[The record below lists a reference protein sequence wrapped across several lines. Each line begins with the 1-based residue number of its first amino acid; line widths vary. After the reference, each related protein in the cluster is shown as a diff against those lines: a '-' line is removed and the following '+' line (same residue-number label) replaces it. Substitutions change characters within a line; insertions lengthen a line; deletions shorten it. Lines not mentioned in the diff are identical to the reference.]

1 MSTYMS
7 GDDFEERKR
16 QALAE
21 VQQVTA
27 PQMGA
32 AEQAEV
38 VKANA
43 ITREV
48 DEKETSQYQLEQM
61 LRTDSPL
68 MDRARTEGLQQGAS
82 RGLLNSSMAVGA
94 AQGAMIDRAQP
105 FAINDAATY
114 FNTAESNMRAQN
126 QAELQN
132 AQMSTETNI
141 FNVGQVNQRTRDQA
155 GFDLQAASQN
165 AAAANSALNSF
176 LDRENSIFMMESN
189 QAFQAAENAA
199 DRTLQTNLQ
208 ANQQAFLTSENALD
222 RAQQTAL
229 QNDQQNF
236 IAGESALDRAQQ
248 TQMQSNL
255 FAQQTA
261 LQDDQQAFVTA
272 ESALDRAQQTALQN
286 DQQAFLTGQQNAA
299 FAQQSAMQAAE
310 FAQQTAMQ
318 TADQTFQTA
327 FQTAA
332 FAQQTALQDDMQAFQ
347 TLSQQSQQTFQ
358 AGQAELDRNL
368 AMNQTNAQTAS
379 AIVIG
384 TMDAIGNIS
393 ADPNLNATQKSNAIA
408 NAMNVAAGM
417 PELHNIISGN
427 TGGNNTGGGNTDG
440 GGDNNDDGGGG
451 DNNTTPADPNP
462 DTNTSFNADGD
473 NNWATNNTYTNT
485 GNIYTGGYGNI
496 STPWGGINLTPE
508 QLEAIQNAERGGGRP

>member
-1 MSTYMS
+1 MSTYMT

-27 PQMGA
+27 PQMGE

-48 DEKETSQYQLEQM
+48 TPEETSQFQLEKM

-68 MDRARTEGLQQGAS
+68 MDRARTEGLQQGAA

-222 RAQQTAL
+222 RALQTTL
-229 QNDQQNF
+229 QDDQQAF
-236 IAGESALDRAQQ
+236 ASSQQSA
-248 TQMQSNL
+248 L

-261 LQDDQQAFVTA
+261 LQ
-272 ESALDRAQQTALQN
+272 N
-286 DQQAFLTGQQNAA
+286 
-299 FAQQSAMQAAE
+299 AE

-327 FQTAA
+327 FQSAA
-332 FAQQTALQDDMQAFQ
+332 FAQQTALQDDAQAFE
-347 TLSQQSQQTFQ
+347 TLSQQAQNEFA
-358 AGQAELDRNL
+358 AGQAELDREL
-368 AMNQTNAQTAS
+368 ALNQTNAQTAS

-393 ADPNLNATQKSNAIA
+393 ADPNLNATQKSQAIA

-427 TGGNNTGGGNTDG
+427 NPPAGDNTDGGNTDGGNTDGG

-451 DNNTTPADPNP
+451 DNSTPADPNP

-496 STPWGGINLTPE
+496 STPFGNINLTDE
-508 QLEAIQNAERGGGRP
+508 QRQAIAERMGGGRP

>member
-16 QALAE
+16 RALAE

-68 MDRARTEGLQQGAS
+68 MDRARTEGLQQGAA

-165 AAAANSALNSF
+165 AAASNSALNSF

-189 QAFQAAENAA
+189 QAFQAAENAVTGHC
-199 DRTLQTNLQ
+199 RLICKP
-208 ANQQAFLTSENALD
+208 TSKH
-222 RAQQTAL
+222 
-229 QNDQQNF
+229 F
-236 IAGESALDRAQQ
+236 
-248 TQMQSNL
+248 
-255 FAQQTA
+255 
-261 LQDDQQAFVTA
+261 
-272 ESALDRAQQTALQN
+272 
-286 DQQAFLTGQQNAA
+286 
-299 FAQQSAMQAAE
+299 
-310 FAQQTAMQ
+310 
-318 TADQTFQTA
+318 
-327 FQTAA
+327 
-332 FAQQTALQDDMQAFQ
+332 
-347 TLSQQSQQTFQ
+347 
-358 AGQAELDRNL
+358 
-368 AMNQTNAQTAS
+368 
-379 AIVIG
+379 
-384 TMDAIGNIS
+384 
-393 ADPNLNATQKSNAIA
+393 
-408 NAMNVAAGM
+408 
-417 PELHNIISGN
+417 
-427 TGGNNTGGGNTDG
+427 
-440 GGDNNDDGGGG
+440 
-451 DNNTTPADPNP
+451 
-462 DTNTSFNADGD
+462 
-473 NNWATNNTYTNT
+473 
-485 GNIYTGGYGNI
+485 
-496 STPWGGINLTPE
+496 
-508 QLEAIQNAERGGGRP
+508 

>member
-1 MSTYMS
+1 MSTYMT
-7 GDDFEERKR
+7 GDEFEERKR
-16 QALAE
+16 KALE
-21 VQQVTA
+21 QVQQVTA

-48 DEKETSQYQLEQM
+48 DEKETSQYQLDKM

-68 MDRARTEGLQQGAS
+68 MERARTEGLQQGAA

-165 AAAANSALNSF
+165 AQASNSALNSF

-208 ANQQAFLTSENALD
+208 ANQQSFLTSENALD

-229 QNDQQNF
+229 QDDAQAFAATQQ
-236 IAGESALDRAQQ
+236 SALF
-248 TQMQSNL
+248 T
-255 FAQQTA
+255 
-261 LQDDQQAFVTA
+261 
-272 ESALDRAQQTALQN
+272 QQTALQN
-286 DQQAFLTGQQNAA
+286 
-299 FAQQSAMQAAE
+299 AE

-327 FQTAA
+327 FQSAA
-332 FAQQTALQDDMQAFQ
+332 FAQQTALQDDAQAAA
-347 TLSQQSQQTFQ
+347 TLSQESQQTFQ
-358 AGQAELDRNL
+358 AGQAELDREL
-368 AMNQTNAQTAS
+368 ALNQTNAQTAS

-393 ADPNLNATQKSNAIA
+393 ADPNLNATQKTQAIA

-417 PELHNIISGN
+417 PELHNIVSGN
-427 TGGNNTGGGNTDG
+427 NPPAS
-440 GGDNNDDGGGG
+440 GGDDDADDGGADGG
-451 DNNTTPADPNP
+451 DADDGGTDNSTPANPNP

-473 NNWATNNTYTNT
+473 NNWATNNIVNPNT
-485 GNIYTGGYGNI
+485 GGGRGGRNYSTPFGNI
-496 STPWGGINLTPE
+496 TLTPE
-508 QLEAIQNAERGGGRP
+508 QIEAIENAERDGFKP